1 MFVWLFGVSFLRAML
16 LSTACPKVVVD
27 EDDCEAMLSASLV
40 LGAIA
45 AGFAFVGPDE
55 DPVADV
61 LTDEVE
67 SADPAALRGRVLVLI
82 TGFFA
87 HVAQWHTVI
96 PNSNRDAF
104 RSCRGMRHAPQ

>member
-1 MFVWLFGVSFLRAML
+1 ML
-16 LSTACPKVVVD
+16 ILSTACPPIVVVE

-45 AGFAFVGPDE
+45 AGFAFVGPDG
-55 DPVADV
+55 DPVVDV

-67 SADPAALRGRVLVLI
+67 SADPAALRGRVLVFI

-87 HVAQWHTVI
+87 HVAQ
-96 PNSNRDAF
+96 
-104 RSCRGMRHAPQ
+104 